1 MDTILAVF
9 MVLLTTA
16 LALVLFGFLLI
27 FIESLKGYRGEERR
41 VEGGA
46 VVIIGPIPFVFGTNK
61 EVSKILVILAIV
73 LTIVV
78 AITFIVL
85 NRLLA
90 PS

>member
-1 MDTILAVF
+1 MSIIPIIF
-9 MVLLTTA
+9 MVLLATA
-16 LALVLFGFLLI
+16 FALILLGFLLI
-27 FIESLKGYRGEERR
+27 FIESLRGYRGEEKK

-85 NRLLA
+85 NQLLA